1 MFRSPPRTVN
11 CKASAADTSAQFLT
25 SAVLRSWR
33 GLLGLTAELLAP
45 PHCYLCQGPGQA
57 LPAPW
62 GLDLCGHCHQ
72 ACPQLPPACPRCGL
86 PASTPLAQVRPP
98 ASGQHCADCTVRPPP
113 YDAVFAAF
121 AYDPPVD
128 ELVRDLKFHG
138 ALAPGRILGLLLA
151 AQRRASGLPLPD
163 LVIPMPLHRD
173 RLVSRG
179 FNQATLIASVAARQ
193 LQLPLRP
200 RLLQRVR
207 ATAPQSGLSAGARQ
221 HNLQGAFVARPLAGL
236 GPVALVDDVLT
247 TGSTATAAARALK
260 AAGASRVEVW
270 VAARALPSAPVC

>member
-11 CKASAADTSAQFLT
+11 CKAGAADTSAQFLT
-25 SAVLRSWR
+25 NAMLRGWQ

-57 LPAPW
+57 QPVPW
-62 GLDLCGHCHQ
+62 GLDLCLHCQQ
-72 ACPQLPPACPRCGL
+72 ACPRLPPACARCGL
-86 PASTPLAQVRPP
+86 PSARPLAP
-98 ASGQHCADCTVRPPP
+98 GQQCADCTVRPPP

-121 AYDPPVD
+121 TYDPPVD

-151 AQRRASGLPLPD
+151 AQRRTSALPLPAVVVP
-163 LVIPMPLHRD
+163 LPLHRE

-179 FNQATLIASVAARQ
+179 FNQAALIASVAARQ

-221 HNLQGAFVARPLAGL
+221 HNLQGAFVARPLAGS

-247 TGSTATAAARALK
+247 TGSTAAAAARALK

-270 VAARALPSAPVC
+270 VAARALPTLPVC

>member
-1 MFRSPPRTVN
+1 MFRSPLPTVN
-11 CKASAADTSAQFLT
+11 CKASATDTSAQFLT
-25 SAVLRSWR
+25 NAALRSWQ

-45 PHCYLCQGPGQA
+45 PHCYLCQGPGQT

-62 GLDLCGHCHQ
+62 GLDLCLHCQQ
-72 ACPQLPPACPRCGL
+72 ACPLLPTACPRCGL
-86 PASTPLAQVRPP
+86 PAATPLLA
-98 ASGQHCADCTVRPPP
+98 GQHCADCTVRPPP

-121 AYDPPVD
+121 VYDPPVD

-151 AQRRASGLPLPD
+151 AQRRASGLPLPAV
-163 LVIPMPLHRD
+163 VIPMPLHRE

-193 LQLPLRP
+193 LHLPLRA

-207 ATAPQSGLSAGARQ
+207 ATAPQSGLSASARQ

-247 TGSTATAAARALK
+247 TGSTAAAAARALK

-270 VAARALPSAPVC
+270 VAARALTSAPVC

>member
-1 MFRSPPRTVN
+1 MFRSPLPTVN
-11 CKASAADTSAQFLT
+11 RKAGATDTSAQFLT
-25 SAVLRSWR
+25 NAVRHSWQ

-45 PHCYLCQGPGQA
+45 AHCYLCQGPGQMQ
-57 LPAPW
+57 PAPW
-62 GLDLCGHCHQ
+62 GLDLCLHCQQ
-72 ACPQLPPACPRCGL
+72 ACPRLPPACPRCGL
-86 PASTPLAQVRPP
+86 PSASPLAP
-98 ASGQHCADCTVRPPP
+98 GQPCADCTVRPPP

-121 AYDPPVD
+121 AYEPPVD

-138 ALAPGRILGLLLA
+138 AMAPGRILGLLVA
-151 AQRRASGLPLPD
+151 AQRRASRLPLPAVVVP
-163 LVIPMPLHRD
+163 LPLHRE

-179 FNQATLIASVAARQ
+179 FNQAALIAGVAARQ

-200 RLLQRVR
+200 RLLQRIR
-207 ATAPQSGLSAGARQ
+207 ATAPQSGLSASARQ

-247 TGSTATAAARALK
+247 TGSTAAAAARALK

-270 VAARALPSAPVC
+270 VAARALPTVPVC